1 MGRHTKTIATAA
13 LTAICGTNAALAG
26 GLEANGYNWDF
37 LFDSEAYAARG
48 TITHVMIDQDIR
60 NAAGDT
66 VAESANRVYYNYA
79 VKADLTDAAS
89 CLVSVQNPW
98 GSGTDRDFTYAAT
111 TSQAVEERVFSND
124 VGLTCSYGFEVGPGT
139 LSAIGGVSGQS
150 LDYEADIAFA
160 PLVPLLGE
168 DALAN
173 IDISGTGIG
182 WRAGLA
188 YEIPEMA
195 LRVTAIYNA
204 PVDYELSGEA
214 FGGLAPF
221 VSAVDGI
228 AEVTTPQTFEL
239 RAQSGI
245 APGWLVLG
253 SVKWVDWSVLDVLT
267 VETDGPLPDVST
279 TLNYEDGWTVSAG
292 VGHALTEELSLLGTV
307 TWDKGTSR
315 EDGDGFLEDG
325 TQSDRWA
332 LALGA
337 SYEVADQLELS
348 GGVSYSIIESGEN
361 ARGESWDTGSVL
373 ALSASLKA
381 SF

>member
-1 MGRHTKTIATAA
+1 MGRHTKTITTAA
-13 LTAICGTNAALAG
+13 LVAICGANTALAG

-37 LFDSEAYAARG
+37 LFESEAYAARG
-48 TITHVMIDQDIR
+48 TITHVMIDQDIQ

-66 VAESANRVYYNYA
+66 VAESADRVYYNYT

-89 CLVSVQNPW
+89 CLVSAQNPW
-98 GSGTDRDFTYAAT
+98 GSGTDRDFSYAAT
-111 TSQAVEERVFSND
+111 TSQAVTERVFSND
-124 VGLTCSYGFEVGPGT
+124 LGLTCSYGFDVGPGA
-139 LSAIGGVSGQS
+139 LSAIGGVSAQS
-150 LDYEADIAFA
+150 LDYEANLAFG
-160 PLVPLLGE
+160 PLIGVLGD
-168 DALAN
+168 DAVAT
-173 IDISGTGIG
+173 IDIDGTGIG

-195 LRVTAIYNA
+195 LRVSAIYNA
-204 PVDYELSGEA
+204 PIDYELSGEA

-221 VSAVDGI
+221 VTAVDGT

-253 SVKWVDWSVLDVLT
+253 SIKWVDWSVLDVLT

-292 VGHALTEELSLLGTV
+292 VGHAVTEELSLVGTL

-315 EDGDGFLEDG
+315 DDGDGFLEDG

-332 LALGA
+332 LALGG
-337 SYEVADQLELS
+337 SYQVADQLELS

-361 ARGESWDTGSVL
+361 ARGETWDTGSVL